1 MLTTSSRYPEEVA
14 DRAWDNVG
22 LLLGNMDEQ
31 GQQALGL
38 QITTGAKVVLLTNDL
53 SPSVAQE
60 AVSRKASVVVSYR
73 TSARPGLSNLAH
85 PS

>member
-1 MLTTSSRYPEEVA
+1 MVITSSRYPEEVA

-31 GQQALGL
+31 GQHALGL
-38 QITTGAKVVLLTNDL
+38 QVTTGAKIVLLTNDL

-60 AVSRKASVVVSYR
+60 AVSRKASVIVSYR
-73 TSARPGLSNLAH
+73 TYARLAISIQARPS
-85 PS
+85 